1 MTALAIIIGS
11 SIVAISL
18 CMLVVVIS
26 KTADHASDVANLFFA
41 VQITQLRRELD
52 ELGYECPE
60 WIKVLDEEELPL
72 DMPPPTKLRLVK
84 IEKDKQ
90 EE

>member
-1 MTALAIIIGS
+1 MTAIAIILGS
-11 SIVAISL
+11 IIVSVWL
-18 CMLVVVIS
+18 CVLIVVIHR
-26 KTADHASDVANLFFA
+26 TADHFSGVANLFFA
-41 VQITQLRRELD
+41 VQITQLRLELD
-52 ELGYECPE
+52 DAGYECPE
-60 WIKVLDEEELPL
+60 WIKVLDEEEQPL